1 MSVVDVP
8 LCINTANPQALKA
21 ALKLYDGK
29 TMIKLHKQRGKISED
44 CVSCGKKIAR
54 RQQLPSSRRWERLI
68 PCEYFLAD
76 LLDFLQSVM

>member
-8 LCINTANPQALKA
+8 LYIDTATPQAVKA

-29 TMIKLHKQRGKISED
+29 TMIKISED
-44 CVSCGKKIAR
+44 CVSCGKKIAL
-54 RQQLPSSRRWERLI
+54 RQQLPSSRRRERLI